1 MKKISWLLPVF
12 LVLCLC
18 GCGKT
23 SGQEGLG
30 GEGAPAQSVDTVPD
44 EQPQGP
50 LTMKELRVEFPR
62 DGAEAFVLMATVR
75 ELPEVMQKALEEE
88 DVLVEKVS
96 VTIGTSAAATA
107 LAVEEGGVDI
117 AFLPVEKLVQAEAD
131 AEVLL
136 LAGMMEQD
144 LGDDPA
150 TWNKELTP
158 DVKTPGQRMLLCVAP
173 TAYGV
178 NLSGRKD
185 PTWEELDHARW
196 GVLGSESLLG
206 YRAVELWLT
215 DHYKGNG
222 LVDLTHVTIYPS
234 WEELFRATEK
244 GEVDVLPA
252 MSAHLREE
260 NGLHV
265 MGVTERLFTMA
276 AIAGEKEELS
286 DPRFAQAMEEA
297 VKTLQAEYSALL
309 GKEPYAVGN
318 GKSLDPQ
325 RRIAVLTGE

>member
-23 SGQEGLG
+23 SGQEVLG
-30 GEGAPAQSVDTVPD
+30 GEGAPAQSAAVSD
-44 EQPQGP
+44 EQSQGP
-50 LTMKELRVEFPR
+50 LAMKELRVEFPR
-62 DGAEAFVLMATVR
+62 DGVDPSVLMAAVR

-96 VTIGTSAAATA
+96 VTMGTSAAATA
-107 LAVEEGGVDI
+107 LAVEEGGVDL
-117 AFLPVEKLVQAEAD
+117 AFLPVEKLVQAEA
-131 AEVLL
+131 EVLL
-136 LAGMMEQD
+136 LAGIPEQD
-144 LGDDPA
+144 LGDDPKA
-150 TWNKELTP
+150 WNKEDAP
-158 DVKTPGQRMLLCVAP
+158 GVETPGQRMLLCTVP
-173 TAYGV
+173 TAYGT
-178 NLSGRKD
+178 NLSGRED

-196 GVLGSESLLG
+196 GVLGSDSLLG
-206 YRAVELWLT
+206 YRAVELWLA
-215 DHYKGNG
+215 DHYEGNG
-222 LVDLTHVTIYPS
+222 LVDLTHVTMYPS
-234 WEELFRATEK
+234 WEELFRAAEK

-265 MGVTERLFTMA
+265 IGVTERLYTMA

-325 RRIAVLTGE
+325 RRMAVLTGN